1 MTFYVLLVMIFKI
14 RLDLTEKSIRLKGKR
29 GHDIQDFSIF
39 VKNLPKIGTR
49 RLTILVENFFSRLNL
64 GNGINY
70 EVKRTNY
77 LFDTRYPTFSKV

>member
-1 MTFYVLLVMIFKI
+1 MLLVLIFKL

-29 GHDIQDFSIF
+29 GHDIQDFSVF

-49 RLTILVENFFSRLNL
+49 RLTTLIEIFFSRLNL
-64 GNGINY
+64 GNGLNY

-77 LFDTRYPTFSKV
+77 LFDTR